1 MKDNKVLTIGIIVA
15 VVLVCA
21 AIVLSCIALCGGERK
36 KTASD
41 GNETTAHSISF
52 DSNSG
57 SEVQSI
63 VSESGKPITEPI
75 PEKEGMI
82 FDGWYTS
89 NDGGITLDEK
99 FDFGYMPEGDVQLYA
114 KWKEPTVKN
123 GIYAYKGYEFVWTEE
138 EKQAMLAE
146 EGQTE
151 EEFYEFFESNLPY
164 YAGPDRHM
172 CIWFDSFVDGLVY
185 LIGFSDDANEVPM
198 AYYKVDS
205 ENVLHFYATAED
217 RDVDVNELKVDADYF
232 FADYTV
238 SADCKTIRCSLKPS
252 HEKTLKPAVLIF
264 ELSAVVDD

>member
-41 GNETTAHSISF
+41 GNGTTTYSISF
-52 DSNSG
+52 DSESG
-57 SEVQSI
+57 SEVQNI

-123 GIYAYKGYEFVWTEE
+123 GIYTYKGYEIVWTEE
-138 EKQAMLAE
+138 EKQTILAE
-146 EGQTE
+146 RNQTE
-151 EEFYEFFESNLPY
+151 EEFYKFLEENLPY
-164 YAGPDRHM
+164 YDDSGRHM
-172 CIWFDSFVDGLVY
+172 CIWFDSFVDGSVY
-185 LIGFSDDANEVPM
+185 LIGFADDANEVPI

-217 RDVDVNELKVDADYF
+217 RDGGINEMKADADYF

-252 HEKTLKPAVLIF
+252 IEDSLKPVVLIF

>member
-41 GNETTAHSISF
+41 GSGTTTYSISF
-52 DSNSG
+52 DSESG
-57 SEVQSI
+57 SEVQNI

-138 EKQAMLAE
+138 EKQAILAE

-151 EEFYEFFESNLPY
+151 EEFYKFFEENLAY
-164 YAGPDRHM
+164 YDGPGRHM
-172 CIWFDSFVDGLVY
+172 CIWFDSFVDGALY
-185 LIGFSDDANEVPM
+185 MTGFLSDGKDIGT
-198 AYYKVDS
+198 AYYKLDS
-205 ENVLHFYATAED
+205 ENVLHFYDTAED
-217 RDVDVNELKVDADYF
+217 MEAEINEVKYDMF